1 MSGVSQ
7 QLRQREVVRQL
18 HLQLPRI
25 LALLGIGLMVLG
37 TIATIGFVATDS
49 GCNSAT
55 NPSVVYGGQI
65 TGSPSTS
72 SFCGHRHGFLTISFL
87 TLIAGAI
94 LLLIGTMVLPTLR
107 SRDARLAEQA
117 AHNQALVE
125 ARAATEDQSAPEAE

>member
-1 MSGVSQ
+1 M
-7 QLRQREVVRQL
+7 VRQL

-37 TIATIGFVATDS
+37 TI
-49 GCNSAT
+49 CNHWLCGHRLRLQFAT